1 MTTRATFLAALCALV
16 VASGCGDDDGPPSS
30 QQKPAGDAEVTIT
43 APGET
48 APAPGPA
55 TTLAPEDKRGL
66 ALACIRDEKD
76 IEARPVGDKGI
87 EIGADTPSGGTGG
100 EDSRVDFFQSSLEA
114 EGEQFEGRAEGAEQ
128 IGAAL
133 FYVREL
139 PEETLIEIEDC
150 LNDQ

>member
-1 MTTRATFLAALCALV
+1 MTTRATFLAALCLLV
-16 VASGCGDDDGPPSS
+16 AASGCGDDDGPPSS
-30 QQKPAGDAEVTIT
+30 QQKPVGDSEVAIT
-43 APGET
+43 APGEA

-66 ALACIRDEKD
+66 ALACIRDEKG

-87 EIGADTPSGGTGG
+87 EIGPGG

-139 PEETLIEIEDC
+139 PEEMLVEVEDC

>member
-1 MTTRATFLAALCALV
+1 MTTRATLLAALCALV
-16 VASGCGDDDGPPSS
+16 VAPGCGDDDGPPSS
-30 QQKPAGDAEVTIT
+30 QQKSAGDTNVAIT

-48 APAPGPA
+48 VPVPGPR
-55 TTLAPEDKRGL
+55 TTLAPEDKRGV
-66 ALACIRDEKD
+66 ALACLRDEKHLD
-76 IEARPVGDKGI
+76 VTPVGDKGI
-87 EIGADTPSGGTGG
+87 AVEVGDQRTRI
-100 EDSRVDFFQSSLEA
+100 DFFQSSLEA

-139 PEETLIEIEDC
+139 PEQTLVEIEDC

>member
-1 MTTRATFLAALCALV
+1 MTTRATLIAALCALV
-16 VASGCGDDDGPPSS
+16 AASGCGDDDGPPSS
-30 QQKPAGDAEVTIT
+30 QQKPAGDTNVAIT

-48 APAPGPA
+48 APAPGPQ
-55 TTLAPEDKRGL
+55 TTLAPEDKRGV
-66 ALACIRDEKD
+66 ALACLRDEKGLD
-76 IEARPVGDKGI
+76 VAPVGDKGI
-87 EIGADTPSGGTGG
+87 AIGPDTSSGGTGG
-100 EDSRVDFFQSSLEA
+100 QDARIDFFQSSLEA

-139 PEETLIEIEDC
+139 PEQTLVEIEDC

>member
-1 MTTRATFLAALCALV
+1 MTTRATLLAALCALA
-16 VASGCGDDDGPPSS
+16 VAPGCGDDDGPPSS
-30 QQKPAGDAEVTIT
+30 QQKPAGDTNVAIT

-55 TTLAPEDKRGL
+55 TTLAPEDKRGV
-66 ALACIRDEKD
+66 ALACISDEKGID
-76 IEARPVGDKGI
+76 AEAVGDKGI
-87 EIGADTPSGGTGG
+87 TIDAAGK
-100 EDSRVDFFQSSLEA
+100 DSRIDFFQSSLEA

>member
-1 MTTRATFLAALCALV
+1 MTTRATLLAALCVLAA
-16 VASGCGDDDGPPSS
+16 ASGCGDDDGPPSS
-30 QQKPAGDAEVTIT
+30 QQQPAGDTVAIT

-66 ALACIRDEKD
+66 ALECIRDEKG
-76 IEARPVGDKGI
+76 IEASTEGDKAI
-87 EIGADTPSGGTGG
+87 AIGPGG
-100 EDSRVDFFQSSLEA
+100 DASRIDFYQSSLEA
-114 EGEQFEGRAEGAEQ
+114 EAVQFEGRAEGAEQ

-139 PEETLIEIEDC
+139 PEQTLIDIEDC
-150 LNDQ
+150 LNEQ

>member
-1 MTTRATFLAALCALV
+1 MTTRATLLAALCVLV
-16 VASGCGDDDGPPSS
+16 AASGCGDDDGPPSS
-30 QQKPAGDAEVTIT
+30 QQKPAADAEVAIT

-66 ALACIRDEKD
+66 ALACIRDEKG

-87 EIGADTPSGGTGG
+87 EIGPGGK
-100 EDSRVDFFQSSLEA
+100 DSRIDFFQSSLEA

-150 LNDQ
+150 LNEQ

>member
-1 MTTRATFLAALCALV
+1 MTTRATLLAALCALV
-16 VASGCGDDDGPPSS
+16 AATGCGDGDGPPSS
-30 QQKPAGDAEVTIT
+30 QQKPAGDTNVAIT
-43 APGET
+43 GPNET

-55 TTLAPEDKRGL
+55 TTLAPEDKRGV
-66 ALACIRDEKD
+66 ALACIRDEKGID
-76 IEARPVGDKGI
+76 ASPVGDKGI
-87 EIGADTPSGGTGG
+87 AVTVDG
-100 EDSRVDFFQSSLEA
+100 EDSRIDFFQSSLEA

-139 PEETLIEIEDC
+139 PEQALVEIEDC